1 MRVYPASNNIAGK
14 IIESLSDHGYEFH
27 SYLNKESKKKCFLI
41 KGLNGFNDTNLIRQQ
56 LIKAGL
62 PNDLQIQHFNT
73 GFQRSNPNI
82 KHNIFFKLIVK
93 VDMDE
98 KLLKNVNSLFGVSVL
113 FEKLKPN
120 AVVQCHNCQSYFHTA
135 SMCYRKYRCVKCIT
149 DHEAGE
155 CPINSN
161 ESLNPQCVNCNGFHT
176 ANNHSK
182 CDYFKQKIEPFIK
195 RKTTVRNAAENNKS
209 STNKNE
215 VIGSSGTTPNQSY
228 ADQVKNY
235 NNNNKTKMV
244 SKPNDSDNVTSIN
257 TDSNSSL
264 EKMFGILAKMLEN
277 QDRMLNHLLNKE
289 KA

>member
-1 MRVYPASNNIAGK
+1 M
-14 IIESLSDHGYEFH
+14 
-27 SYLNKESKKKCFLI
+27 
-41 KGLNGFNDTNLIRQQ
+41 
-56 LIKAGL
+56 
-62 PNDLQIQHFNT
+62 
-73 GFQRSNPNI
+73 
-82 KHNIFFKLIVK
+82 
-93 VDMDE
+93 
-98 KLLKNVNSLFGVSVL
+98 
-113 FEKLKPN
+113 
-120 AVVQCHNCQSYFHTA
+120 
-135 SMCYRKYRCVKCIT
+135 
-149 DHEAGE
+149 
-155 CPINSN
+155 
-161 ESLNPQCVNCNGFHT
+161 NCNGFHT

-235 NNNNKTKMV
+235 NNINKTKMV